1 MTREQE
7 VLSALA
13 KSAFRLNG
21 QLLSVGEELAR
32 TVGLTA
38 SLWLVLGSV
47 LREPRTVADI
57 ARDIG
62 VTRQSAQRTAD
73 LLVARGLATY
83 RPNPAHRR
91 AKLIEPTPNGR
102 DAIVRIAPAHRAY
115 ARRLIAEIGPDESER
130 VLAALTTLLDA
141 LRVVGLPSDDSAAS
155 G

>member
-7 VLSALA
+7 ILSALA

-21 QLLSVGEELAR
+21 RFLAIGEDLAR
-32 TVGLTA
+32 PAALTA

-47 LREPRTVADI
+47 LDQPRTVADI

-73 LLVARGLATY
+73 LLVGRGLAAY

-91 AKLIEPTPNGR
+91 AKLIEPTPDGR
-102 DAIVRIAPAHRAY
+102 RAVGKIAPGHRAY
-115 ARRLIAEIGPDESER
+115 AQRLVAVVGLDEAER
-130 VLAALTTLLDA
+130 LVAALTTLVQA
-141 LRVVGLPSDDSAAS
+141 LEHVGPPDGGSAA
-155 G
+155 